1 TSAVLATTYGIG
13 MVLAAPVLFVWQ
25 GGIYLITYLAGNV
38 IPDELVTEISIVG
51 GILIAA
57 SGLSILEIKD
67 CKTLNLLPSLL
78 IPILFFLLKNISI
91 FAT

>member
-1 TSAVLATTYGIG
+1 MLT
-13 MVLAAPVLFVWQ
+13 M
-25 GGIYLITYLAGNV
+25 LAGNV
-38 IPDELVTEISIVG
+38 IPDSLVTEISVVG

-78 IPILFFLLKNISI
+78 VPVLFFLLKH
-91 FAT
+91 FVGC